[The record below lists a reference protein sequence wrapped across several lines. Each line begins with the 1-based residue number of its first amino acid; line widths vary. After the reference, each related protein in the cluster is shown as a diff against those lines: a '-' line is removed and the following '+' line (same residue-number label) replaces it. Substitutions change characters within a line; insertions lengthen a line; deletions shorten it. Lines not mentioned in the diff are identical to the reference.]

1 MSKKA
6 IDELERMINI
16 QDEGEKISA
25 TIDSL
30 MNKLKARP
38 VGAGQAREIFRKYD
52 RGMNEKINL
61 SKMLSDMREE

>member
-6 IDELERMINI
+6 IDELEKMINI

-25 TIDSL
+25 TLDSL
-30 MNKLKARP
+30 MNKLKAKP

-52 RGMNEKINL
+52 RGISEKISL

>member
-6 IDELERMINI
+6 IDELESMINI
-16 QDEGEKISA
+16 QNEGEKISA
-25 TIDSL
+25 TLDSL
-30 MNKLKARP
+30 INKLKARP

-52 RGMNEKINL
+52 RGISEKINL